1 MKLYDQLADYN
12 MESRNQKS
20 SDQLDNYSMKLRD
33 QLIVYRPFNEQ
44 EEKDKQVFLTALE
57 RDANCFR
64 RSAQA
69 HFTCSAWVVD
79 EARTST
85 VMVFHNIYNSW
96 SWIGGHADGCQD
108 LQAVALRELAEET
121 GIAHACI
128 IPWNNGT
135 NAESSSLRANEATSI
150 NNVMASNSE
159 EAMSSN
165 KSTRNNGVTNNNGS
179 TSPIFSIELLT
190 VDGHEKRGEY
200 VSSHLHLN
208 VTYLVEA
215 SMAEPLRVKPD
226 ENSGVKWVPLNE
238 VLANSNEPW
247 IRDRIYAK
255 LLAKLQA

>member
-1 MKLYDQLADYN
+1 MSLYDQLVAYC
-12 MESRNQKS
+12 
-20 SDQLDNYSMKLRD
+20 
-33 QLIVYRPFNEQ
+33 PFNEQ
-44 EEKDKQVFLTALE
+44 EEKDKQVFLTVLE

-108 LQAVALRELAEET
+108 LQVVALRELAEET
-121 GIAHACI
+121 GITHARI
-128 IPWNNGT
+128 ISWNNGT
-135 NAESSSLRANEATSI
+135 NAESSNLCTNEATSI
-150 NNVMASNSE
+150 NE
-159 EAMSSN
+159 
-165 KSTRNNGVTNNNGS
+165 S

-215 SMAEPLRVKPD
+215 SMTEPLRAKPD

-255 LLAKLQA
+255 LLAKLQTK

>member
-1 MKLYDQLADYN
+1 MSLYDQLVAYC
-12 MESRNQKS
+12 
-20 SDQLDNYSMKLRD
+20 
-33 QLIVYRPFNEQ
+33 PFNEQ

-57 RDANCFR
+57 HDANCFR

-85 VMVFHNIYNSW
+85 VMVFRNIYNSW

-108 LQAVALRELAEET
+108 LQVVALRELAEET
-121 GIAHACI
+121 GITHARI
-128 IPWNNGT
+128 ISWNNGT
-135 NAESSSLRANEATSI
+135 NAESSNLRANEATSI
-150 NNVMASNSE
+150 NE
-159 EAMSSN
+159 F
-165 KSTRNNGVTNNNGS
+165 

-215 SMAEPLRVKPD
+215 SMTEPLRVKPD

-255 LLAKLQA
+255 LLAKLQTK

>member
-1 MKLYDQLADYN
+1 MSLYDQLVAYC
-12 MESRNQKS
+12 
-20 SDQLDNYSMKLRD
+20 
-33 QLIVYRPFNEQ
+33 PFNEQ

-64 RSAQA
+64 RSVQA

-108 LQAVALRELAEET
+108 LQVVALRELAEET
-121 GIAHACI
+121 GITHARI
-128 IPWNNGT
+128 ISWNNGT
-135 NAESSSLRANEATSI
+135 NAESSNLRANEATSI
-150 NNVMASNSE
+150 NE
-159 EAMSSN
+159 
-165 KSTRNNGVTNNNGS
+165 S

-215 SMAEPLRVKPD
+215 SMTEPLRVKPD

-255 LLAKLQA
+255 LLAKLQTK